1 MGVCAS
7 ESERDI
13 DHLFF
18 VWCRSRHSCAQAYPV
33 LINLCVCLTEMQY
46 ITCRAQKCSEEGR
59 QYPFSGRIDTNSLVV
74 QDQYIFLQ
82 VQMCVRFIKCISVC
96 DLD

>member
-1 MGVCAS
+1 
-7 ESERDI
+7 
-13 DHLFF
+13 
-18 VWCRSRHSCAQAYPV
+18 
-33 LINLCVCLTEMQY
+33 MQY

-82 VQMCVRFIKCISVC
+82 VQKCVFIVQLLLHKANVMQTVGHINNACVC
-96 DLD
+96 VSA